1 MQSNMNKR
9 TTELEP
15 STSRKR
21 SRDKESENDVDSYSL
36 SLEENLT
43 FSDTLMALRMMH
55 AQFPDIGKL
64 YFQCTPFKLFSTMCR
79 QVSVQPFVLRSQ
91 LYSSIKDRTKVDRE
105 LESLRRDRVLRIF
118 KLNTGQDDHAIM
130 FMDDYINQ
138 IDRIVRRMGEK
149 RQNEVTVFDWFKTHV
164 MQSKLDTSISH
175 QELCAFLS
183 LGGKVKDEHISR
195 LISAGLLIHQ
205 LIDPN
210 MYWFSIPNI
219 GSVLKGL
226 SQGKEGA
233 FVISQSQKVQRD
245 DVGVFREKTPAIF
258 SYGYE
263 IPSTRSD
270 RLGTPQN
277 HSNTWWFNR
286 SGRKG
291 LILINTKVMRVEREK
306 SDGEDLDPEKLGC
319 QLCRDSCQ
327 WSV

>member
-9 TTELEP
+9 ITELEP
-15 STSRKR
+15 SASRKR
-21 SRDKESENDVDSYSL
+21 SRDKESENDVDSSSL

-55 AQFPDIGKL
+55 AQFPDIGK
-64 YFQCTPFKLFSTMCR
+64 FEKSAQ
-79 QVSVQPFVLRSQ
+79 
-91 LYSSIKDRTKVDRE
+91 
-105 LESLRRDRVLRIF
+105 SLRRDSMLRIF

-138 IDRIVRRMGEK
+138 IDRIVEKMGEK

-175 QELCAFLS
+175 QELCALLS

-195 LISAGLLIHQ
+195 LISAGLLIRQ

-226 SQGKEGA
+226 SQRKEGA
-233 FVISQSQKVQRD
+233 FVLYQSQKVQRD
-245 DVGVFREKTPAIF
+245 DVGVFREKTPAAF
-258 SYGYE
+258 SFGYE
-263 IPSTRSD
+263 IPSKRSD
-270 RLGTPQN
+270 WFGTPQN
-277 HSNTWWFNR
+277 HSDTWWFNR

-291 LILINTKVMRVEREK
+291 LIFL
-306 SDGEDLDPEKLGC
+306 
-319 QLCRDSCQ
+319 
-327 WSV
+327 